1 MPTIPSELLNAYQS
15 TWIDVSLADETW
27 SVYAGMVEA
36 VLALPPELKAGFWV
50 ITPCNPQ
57 SQKVSD
63 AENRERYVA
72 FWEHARTW
80 AKGLDRVCYRAVGRS
95 EEGTWSEASV
105 AFVGM
110 AANEAHEWGRTY
122 DQMGLYWVDASG
134 VRIVAVGDAEGSVET
149 L

>member
-1 MPTIPSELLNAYQS
+1 MPTIPPELFKAYQS
-15 TWIDVSLADETW
+15 TWIDVSLGDETW
-27 SVYAGMVEA
+27 SVYAGMGEA

-63 AENRERYVA
+63 AENQERYAA
-72 FWEHARTW
+72 FWKHARTW
-80 AKGLDRVCYRAVGRS
+80 AKASGRVCYRAVGRS
-95 EEGTWSEASV
+95 AEGTWSEVSV

-110 AANEAHEWGRTY
+110 DASEAHEWGRTY
-122 DQMGLYWVDASG
+122 DQMGLFWVDTSG
-134 VRIVAVGDAEGSVET
+134 VRIVAVAAAEGSVET